1 MSTDLNRIAST
12 RAWRAFARSAG
23 ILVTVIFTLITKNP
37 IDSLGKGI
45 IVWLIFY
52 VIRELDYQF
61 IDRNIWSCC
70 SPIVLI
76 VSFWPIRALFLVLST
91 IFIISSGAE
100 AGPVLLVLGGLL
112 VYDLFFVLSYGS

>member
-1 MSTDLNRIAST
+1 MDRDLNRIANI

-23 ILVTVIFTLITKNP
+23 ILVTLMFTLLTKNP

-61 IDRNIWSCC
+61 VGRNIWSCC

-76 VSFWPIRALFLVLST
+76 VSFWPIRSLFVVATAILS
-91 IFIISSGAE
+91 INNGVE
-100 AGPVLLVLGGLL
+100 VGPVLLVLGGLV